1 MFYLCRMQQTI
12 SIDTQDFIAVAR
24 DDRNAFERLF
34 RRYYRLLCDYGR
46 SILGDRELAEDVV
59 QEVFIYFWNNREVIH
74 IQMSVKAYL
83 YTAVRH
89 GALNVLKKQLIERK
103 HNPQLTEFVEFL
115 QTSEYSDEEQEEIN
129 RIRQVMTEL
138 PKQCLKV
145 FLMSAVDGKKYQEI
159 ADELDISI
167 NTVKTH
173 ISKAYR
179 LIREK
184 TSGDMPL
191 VLLVFATG
199 V

>member
-1 MFYLCRMQQTI
+1 MQQTI

-129 RIRQVMTEL
+129 RIRQVMSEL

>member
-1 MFYLCRMQQTI
+1 MQQTI

-46 SILGDRELAEDVV
+46 SILGERELAEDVV

-129 RIRQVMTEL
+129 RIRQVMAEL

>member
-1 MFYLCRMQQTI
+1 MQQTI

-24 DDRNAFERLF
+24 NDRNAFERLF
-34 RRYYRLLCDYGR
+34 RRYYRVLCDYGR

-74 IQMSVKAYL
+74 IQMSVKSYL

-129 RIRQVMTEL
+129 RIRRVMAEL

-145 FLMSAVDGKKYQEI
+145 FLMSAVDGKKYQDI

-184 TSGDMPL
+184 TSGDMSL
-191 VLLVFATG
+191 VLLVFSTG

>member
-1 MFYLCRMQQTI
+1 MQQTI

-24 DDRNAFERLF
+24 NDRNAFERLF
-34 RRYYRLLCDYGR
+34 RRYYRVLCDYGR

-129 RIRQVMTEL
+129 RIRRVMAEL

-145 FLMSAVDGKKYQEI
+145 FLMSAVDGKKYQDI

>member
-1 MFYLCRMQQTI
+1 MQQTI

-129 RIRQVMTEL
+129 RIRQVMSEL

-191 VLLVFATG
+191 VLLVFTTG

>member
-1 MFYLCRMQQTI
+1 MQQTI

-46 SILGDRELAEDVV
+46 SILGERELAEDVV

-129 RIRQVMTEL
+129 RIRQVMAEL

-159 ADELDISI
+159 ANELDISI

-173 ISKAYR
+173 VSKAYR